1 MYLCPTVNDL
11 ILNDNFDKY
20 IIDVFMAFYIGMVIV
35 FLLVIKPL
43 YIDRNM
49 AGKGVGK
56 MMSEYYTKDNIIKV
70 LGMDIIFILLYFI
83 IAYIIYQKIHEKIP
97 IKYHSIKFLLVL
109 IVSTILV
116 DLLLGIYIKSV
127 PFDSPNLTFFRK
139 WGSTAGYNAVIFD
152 IILVII
158 IGVIAL
164 LLEKWQLNTK
174 WHLLILLVVI
184 LGYFFSV

>member
-1 MYLCPTVNDL
+1 MYLCPTVNNL
-11 ILNDNFDKY
+11 ILNNNFDKY
-20 IIDVFMAFYIGMVIV
+20 IIDTFMAFYIGMVV
-35 FLLVIKPL
+35 VYLLIIKPL

-49 AGKGVGK
+49 AGKGVAK

-83 IAYIIYQKIHEKIP
+83 VAYIIYQKIHDKLPTE
-97 IKYHSIKFLLVL
+97 YHSIKFLAVL

-116 DLLLGIYIKSV
+116 DILLGIYIKNV
-127 PFDSPNLTFFRK
+127 PFNSPNLAFFRK

-152 IILVII
+152 IILVVV
-158 IGVIAL
+158 IGIIAL
-164 LLEKWQLNTK
+164 LLQKWQLNSK
-174 WHLLILLVVI
+174 WHLMILLVLI

>member
-1 MYLCPTVNDL
+1 MYLCPTVNNL
-11 ILNDNFDKY
+11 ILNNNFDKY
-20 IIDVFMAFYIGMVIV
+20 IVDVFMAFYIGMVV
-35 FLLVIKPL
+35 VYLLIIKPL
-43 YIDRNM
+43 YIDRKM
-49 AGKGVGK
+49 AGDGVGK

-83 IAYIIYQKIHEKIP
+83 VAYMIYQKFHDKLPTE
-97 IKYHSIKFLLVL
+97 YHSIKFIL
-109 IVSTILV
+109 ILILTIILI
-116 DLLLGIYIKSV
+116 DILLGIYIKSV

-152 IILVII
+152 IILVVI
-158 IGVIAL
+158 IGIIAL
-164 LLEKWQLNTK
+164 LLDKFQLNSK